1 MSIAASEELDD
12 LLISYFELLD
22 RYSTLQSILHDTL
35 KQAHFQLAKAK
46 LALGPTR
53 LGENGWDLRHL
64 KAGWLVDLKDSEAEQ
79 VTAISLTPAPPE
91 PEEEKCPSQPSQSTS
106 TLRNRSSTKTAT
118 SPSISSTEKASD
130 DKELIHQKPKGPKDP
145 LHQFSAFPPPSLRA
159 SQAEFKKASKT
170 VCEVLELR
178 ERMRVL
184 EERIQVVK
192 GGVDVAK

>member
-1 MSIAASEELDD
+1 MSITTSEELDD

-22 RYSTLQSILHDTL
+22 RYSTLQSILHDIL

-53 LGENGWDLRHL
+53 VDENGWDLRDL
-64 KAGWLVDLKDSEAEQ
+64 KAGWFVDLENSEAE
-79 VTAISLTPAPPE
+79 E
-91 PEEEKCPSQPSQSTS
+91 
-106 TLRNRSSTKTAT
+106 
-118 SPSISSTEKASD
+118 
-130 DKELIHQKPKGPKDP
+130 ELIPQKPKGPKDP

-159 SQAEFKKASKT
+159 SQVEFRKASKT
-170 VCEVLELR
+170 ICEVLELR